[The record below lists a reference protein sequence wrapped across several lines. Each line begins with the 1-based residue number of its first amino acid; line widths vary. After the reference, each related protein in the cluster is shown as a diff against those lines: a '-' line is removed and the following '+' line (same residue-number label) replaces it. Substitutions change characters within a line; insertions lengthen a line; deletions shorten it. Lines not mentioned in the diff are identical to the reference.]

1 MLHRIKA
8 EKLKKKHGK
17 DALKQAQQIYYL
29 SRPPQQPIWEL
40 IVREIKR
47 LDQQ

>member
-8 EKLKKKHGK
+8 EKLKKKHGD
-17 DALKQAQQIYYL
+17 DALKQAKQIYYL
-29 SRPPQQPIWEL
+29 SPPPKKPLWEL

-47 LDQQ
+47 LDQR